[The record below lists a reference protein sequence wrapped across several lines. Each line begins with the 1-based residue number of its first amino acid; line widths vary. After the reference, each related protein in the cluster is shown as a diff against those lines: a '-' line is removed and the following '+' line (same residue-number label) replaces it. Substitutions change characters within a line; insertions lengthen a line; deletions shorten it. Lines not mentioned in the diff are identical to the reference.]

1 MKTLYM
7 HRKKTAIL
15 SIVSFLLTQ
24 TAIAQD
30 SAITAADKTEFTIGF
45 TYNSAMNYYGRVDSL
60 KSTGFYPSLNISFKN
75 GLFLNSTFVFA
86 SNTLSTDYA
95 ATLLTGGYN
104 FKNKKES
111 WAATLSGSYYLYKD
125 QSELVQ
131 SAVKAEGNLSISN
144 LNKII
149 NTTVGVNTKYSDQYD
164 FGAQASLDHIVRIE
178 HPFGNNDVVVIDP
191 TAAVFAGTQNFTKTY
206 YEKRNFLIFSLP
218 DEEVSESSKR
228 FNILSYEL
236 SVPIIYGIGKFNL
249 VFNPAYVLP
258 QNVITVPGQPSLSER
273 AENLF
278 YFTITGKVTF

>member
-1 MKTLYM
+1 MKTCI
-7 HRKKTAIL
+7 TIL
-15 SIVSFLLTQ
+15 SIVSFLQ
-24 TAIAQD
+24 AVNAQD
-30 SAITAADKTEFTIGF
+30 STITATDKTEFVIGA

-60 KSTGFYPSLNISFKN
+60 KSTGFYPYLGITFKN
-75 GLFLNSTFVFA
+75 GLFLNSTFVFT

-104 FKNKKES
+104 YKNKKGS
-111 WAATLSGSYYLYKD
+111 WVATLSGSYYLYED

-131 SAVKAEGNLSISN
+131 SAVKAEGNFSIGN
-144 LNKII
+144 LNKVI
-149 NTTVGVNTKYSDQYD
+149 NTTVGVNTKYSNQYD
-164 FGAQASLDHIVRIE
+164 FGAQASLDHVVRIE
-178 HPFGNNDVVVIDP
+178 HPFGNNDVIVIDP
-191 TAAVFAGTQNFTKTY
+191 TTAVYAGTQNFTKTY
-206 YEKRNFLIFSLP
+206 YEKRNFLILPLP
-218 DEEVSESSKR
+218 DQQVTENSKR

-278 YFTITGKVTF
+278 YFTLTGKIVF